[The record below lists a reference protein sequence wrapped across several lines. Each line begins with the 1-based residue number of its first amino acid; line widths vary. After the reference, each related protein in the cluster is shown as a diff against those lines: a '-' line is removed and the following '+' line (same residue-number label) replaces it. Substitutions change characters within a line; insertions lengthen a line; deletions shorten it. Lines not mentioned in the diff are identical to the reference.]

1 MHVTSTMNMDQFTTE
16 AALLP
21 YQHIQYL
28 HDALNQSDQ
37 ISFAKSKNYGYST
50 SSVLDLGTGMKTTA
64 TIRYRYRE
72 NNKNKE
78 TKDRE
83 SLESILNRLPLGRL
97 GVAVT
102 TCTDEQDST
111 IQMINL
117 SSRSTLFVKEEDI
130 ITSLLLAVQETLKG
144 L

>member
-1 MHVTSTMNMDQFTTE
+1 
-16 AALLP
+16 
-21 YQHIQYL
+21 
-28 HDALNQSDQ
+28 
-37 ISFAKSKNYGYST
+37 
-50 SSVLDLGTGMKTTA
+50 
-64 TIRYRYRE
+64 
-72 NNKNKE
+72 
-78 TKDRE
+78 
-83 SLESILNRLPLGRL
+83 LGRL

>member
-1 MHVTSTMNMDQFTTE
+1 
-16 AALLP
+16 
-21 YQHIQYL
+21 
-28 HDALNQSDQ
+28 
-37 ISFAKSKNYGYST
+37 
-50 SSVLDLGTGMKTTA
+50 VLDLGTGMKTTA
-64 TIRYRYRE
+64 TIRYRE